1 MKPADFK
8 RNAPRWAEW
17 LVIVVLMLCAAGGLY
32 ALLHPPTFTE
42 RELDVRVVR
51 RTVTQV
57 DESAT
62 ARAERLEREVER
74 WRTLATKRTKRVEEP
89 VVVAC
94 DGGAPVIASKITE
107 ETVEQLRAEGER
119 AAASV
124 TSSTSTSTRTARVEE
139 HVDEQRREVTKAR
152 LSHFRFSGGV
162 GWAIGVKPALQLR
175 DGLTLG
181 GVASFRIPFENVG
194 LPTQYGVWLGFGGST
209 VGEVRILDLGVEF

>member
-1 MKPADFK
+1 MKFADLK
-8 RNAPRWAEW
+8 RAAPPWAEW
-17 LVIVVLMLCAAGGLY
+17 LVIVVLVLCATGGIY

-42 RELDVRVVR
+42 REFDVHVVR
-51 RTVTQV
+51 RTVTRI

-62 ARAERLEREVER
+62 ARAEQLEREVKR

-89 VVVAC
+89 MVVAC

-107 ETVEQLRAEGER
+107 ETVEQLQADGER
-119 AAASV
+119 ASTSTA
-124 TSSTSTSTRTARVEE
+124 SSTSTTTSTARVEE
-139 HVDEQRREVTKAR
+139 QVDEQRREVTKAR
-152 LSHFRFSGGV
+152 LSHFRISGGI

-181 GVASFRIPFENVG
+181 GVASFRIPFEHVG

-209 VGEVRILDLGVEF
+209 VGEVRIFDLGFEF